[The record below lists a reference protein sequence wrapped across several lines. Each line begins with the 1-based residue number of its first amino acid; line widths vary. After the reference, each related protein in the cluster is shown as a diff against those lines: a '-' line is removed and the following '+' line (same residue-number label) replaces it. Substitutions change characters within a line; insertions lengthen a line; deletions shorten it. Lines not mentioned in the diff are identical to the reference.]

1 MAGKNAGQRHL
12 VQNHAMAA
20 DTGNPGR
27 AVFQPMRPAFGLAA
41 RIVHRQRLVTDLPAA
56 EAVLRLRARI
66 LQGKAHALHRWGL
79 GLCGEKSR
87 KVRRLGRKL

>member
-1 MAGKNAGQRHL
+1 
-12 VQNHAMAA
+12 
-20 DTGNPGR
+20 
-27 AVFQPMRPAFGLAA
+27 
-41 RIVHRQRLVTDLPAA
+41 
-56 EAVLRLRARI
+56 LRLRARI